1 MGSIKMLLKS
11 QDIKEFFDVLFNKKL
26 IRHGMKRIQSKLLEL
41 EPMMLLK
48 FLCVLLMIK
57 DTYQMMALIV

>member
-1 MGSIKMLLKS
+1 MFCLI
-11 QDIKEFFDVLFNKKL
+11 KKL

-57 DTYQMMALIV
+57 DDGINSLAYFHKDIRSR

>member
-1 MGSIKMLLKS
+1 MFCLI
-11 QDIKEFFDVLFNKKL
+11 KKL
-26 IRHGMKRIQSKLLEL
+26 IRHGMTRIQSKLLEL

>member
-1 MGSIKMLLKS
+1 MFCLI
-11 QDIKEFFDVLFNKKL
+11 KKL

-57 DTYQMMALIV
+57 DDGINSLAYFHKDIRSQQN

>member
-1 MGSIKMLLKS
+1 MLLKS
-11 QDIKEFFDVLFNKKL
+11 QDIKEFFDVLFNKKM